1 MRLKNTITD
10 SSLDLGLVL
19 ENQRLKTELKL
30 LEFVIMVL
38 CACVLI
44 LSFWR

>member
-19 ENQRLKTELKL
+19 EDEGLKTDNKL
-30 LEFVIMVL
+30 LEFAALTL